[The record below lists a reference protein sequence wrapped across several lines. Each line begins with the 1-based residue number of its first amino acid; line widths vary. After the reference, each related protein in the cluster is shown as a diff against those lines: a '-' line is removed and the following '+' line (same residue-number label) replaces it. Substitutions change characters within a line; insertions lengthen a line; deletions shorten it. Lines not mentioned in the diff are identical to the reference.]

1 MPDINIENKKKLPV
15 GFFDSGVGGIS
26 VLREAVRLLP
36 GEDYYYFGDSANA
49 PYGVRSEEE
58 VRSLVMKN
66 VEHMVSKG
74 IKALVV
80 ACNTATSA
88 AIVPLRETYKD
99 MPVIG
104 IEPALKP
111 AVHIKEHP
119 SVIVMATPGTV
130 AGGKFHHLEETLKD
144 EACVYPL
151 GCPGLMEYV
160 ERGVL
165 SGEELENHIRVLLDT
180 CPVKKPDAIVL
191 GCTHYPFVRSA
202 IKKIA
207 GENIPVLD
215 GSLGT
220 VRQLKRLLERD
231 GLIDE
236 SKKKGQVIFEMS
248 LPGKEELCRKLLA
261 L

>member
-1 MPDINIENKKKLPV
+1 MQDIKAESRQSLPT

-26 VLREAVRLLP
+26 VLREAVKLLP
-36 GEDYYYFGDSANA
+36 CEDFYYFGDSANA
-49 PYGVRSEEE
+49 PYGVRSEDE

-66 VEHMVSKG
+66 VEHMAARG

-88 AIVPLRETYKD
+88 AIGLLREEYPE

-111 AVHIKEHP
+111 AVHIGEHP

-130 AGGKFHHLEETLKD
+130 AGGKFHHLEETFKD
-144 EACVYPL
+144 EASVYPL

-160 ERGVL
+160 EEGIL
-165 SGEELENHIRVLLDT
+165 SGEELENHIRKLLAG

-191 GCTHYPFVRSA
+191 GCTHYPFVGPVIR
-202 IKKIA
+202 KVV
-207 GENIPVLD
+207 GEDVPVLD

-231 GLIDE
+231 GLIDKR
-236 SKKKGQVIFEMS
+236 KKKGQVIFEMS
-248 LPGKEELCRKLLA
+248 LPGKIELCRKLLEM
-261 L
+261 